1 MREMC
6 VELVAQGGRMLESL
20 KFCNAR
26 NDRVMARA
34 TLGCRFHV
42 ERFERE
48 RSLRNKTATRLVRT
62 VTLLNTFVSI
72 VVK

>member
-20 KFCNAR
+20 KFCNVR

-42 ERFERE
+42 ERLERE
-48 RSLRNKTATRLVRT
+48 RSPCAIRRRHVWFGPSRCL
-62 VTLLNTFVSI
+62 TLLYP
-72 VVK
+72 